1 MKDSRILAC
10 DPCADCL
17 SLVGQ
22 LLSHYVI
29 TESPIMKP
37 FLTDWLPGLIGA
49 IVGGV
54 IGVFAFEWG

>member
-1 MKDSRILAC
+1 
-10 DPCADCL
+10 
-17 SLVGQ
+17 
-22 LLSHYVI
+22 
-29 TESPIMKP
+29 MKP